1 MSLSGP
7 VSRIYLQAAFPIP
20 WMAGRLWRAKM
31 HTHPF
36 EPFWPIAR
44 IREEGVFFY
53 RQAIEA
59 YHEDEHVAVAD
70 HGDMILFGSYSYLA
84 LNGHPRINQAA
95 QDAIAR
101 YGTGTHGTRLLAGTL
116 DLHRE
121 LEAELARFKGA
132 ESAVTFS
139 SGYAANV
146 STITSVVG
154 RHDTVI
160 CDKLDH
166 ASIVDGCSLS
176 HAKHVR
182 FRHNDMEHLA
192 ACLADPAHPGHKL
205 VVVDAVFS
213 MDGDIINLPEVSRL
227 CRQHGALLMVDE
239 AHSLGMLGA
248 GGRGIE
254 EHFGLPADTVD
265 IKVGTLSKAIPSVG
279 GYVAGSHRLCDFLAV
294 QGRGFIYSAAL
305 PPPAAAA
312 ALAALRVIRDEPE
325 RLTRLHEN
333 VRYFAQALRAIG
345 LSHIDGATAIFPVIC
360 GDDWAAFRLA
370 HYCQQR
376 GFYVQGIPH
385 PVVPKGTARLR
396 VSITA
401 GHHKKQM
408 DDFVAV
414 LDQGLD
420 ELAIPRSGSGRD
432 PVDSSRPPDGHP
444 GLPSGLCLPMDDPT
458 LTESR

>member
-1 MSLSGP
+1 
-7 VSRIYLQAAFPIP
+7 
-20 WMAGRLWRAKM
+20 M

-36 EPFWPIAR
+36 EPFWPIAK

-53 RQAIEA
+53 REAIEA
-59 YHEDEHVAVAD
+59 YQGDENVRVAG
-70 HGDMILFGSYSYLA
+70 HGRMTLFGSYSYLA
-84 LNGHPRINQAA
+84 LNGHPRIDQAA
-95 QDAIAR
+95 RNAISR
-101 YGTGTHGTRLLAGTL
+101 YGTGTHGARLLAGTL
-116 DLHRE
+116 EIHRE
-121 LEAELARFKGA
+121 LEAELARFKGTEA
-132 ESAVTFS
+132 AVTFS

-146 STITSVVG
+146 STITSLVG

-176 HAKHVR
+176 RAKLVR

-227 CRQHGALLMVDE
+227 CRQHNALLMVDE

-248 GGRGIE
+248 SGRGIE
-254 EHFGLPADTVD
+254 EHFGLPSDTID
-265 IKVGTLSKAIPSVG
+265 IKMGTLSKAIPSVG
-279 GYVAGSHRLCDFLAV
+279 GYVAGSQRFCDFLAV
-294 QGRGFIYSAAL
+294 QARGFIYSAAL
-305 PPPAAAA
+305 PPAAAAA
-312 ALAALRVIRDEPE
+312 ALEALRVIQDEPK
-325 RLTRLHEN
+325 RLARLHEN
-333 VRYFAQALRAIG
+333 IHYFAGALRAIG
-345 LSHIDGATAIFPVIC
+345 LPRIDGRTAIFPVLC

-401 GHHKKQM
+401 GHNKEQ
-408 DDFVAV
+408 
-414 LDQGLD
+414 LDRFAAALSQGMG
-420 ELAIPRSGSGRD
+420 ELAIGSPSRIMPRPAENPC
-432 PVDSSRPPDGHP
+432 PVVCP
-444 GLPSGLCLPMDDPT
+444 
-458 LTESR
+458 

>member
-1 MSLSGP
+1 M
-7 VSRIYLQAAFPIP
+7 R
-20 WMAGRLWRAKM
+20 
-31 HTHPF
+31 THPL

-44 IREEGVFFY
+44 IREEGLFY
-53 RQAIEA
+53 NRHAIET
-59 YHEDEHVAVAD
+59 YHEDENVEVAD
-70 HGDMILFGSYSYLA
+70 HGRMAMFGSYSYLA
-84 LNGHPRINQAA
+84 LNGHPRINRAA
-95 QDAIAR
+95 QDAISR
-101 YGTGTHGTRLLAGTL
+101 YGTGTHGARLLAGTL
-116 DLHRE
+116 DIHRE
-121 LEAELARFKGA
+121 LEAELARFKGT

-166 ASIVDGCSLS
+166 ASIVDGCGLS
-176 HAKHVR
+176 RAKLVR

-192 ACLADPAHPGHKL
+192 ACLADPANPGHKL

-227 CRQHGALLMVDE
+227 CRRHGALLMVDE

-248 GGRGIE
+248 SGRGIE
-254 EHFGLPADTVD
+254 EHFGLPADAVD
-265 IKVGTLSKAIPSVG
+265 IKMGTLSKAIPSVG

-305 PPPAAAA
+305 PPSAAAA
-312 ALAALRVIRDEPE
+312 ALEALRVIQDEPE
-325 RLTRLHEN
+325 RLARLHEN
-333 VRYFAQALRAIG
+333 VRHFAAALRAIG
-345 LSHIDGATAIFPVIC
+345 LSYTDSTTAIFPVIC

-370 HYCQQR
+370 RYCQQR

-401 GHHKKQM
+401 GHCKEQL
-408 DDFVAV
+408 DQFAAV

-420 ELAIPRSGSGRD
+420 ELAISRDGSGQE
-432 PVDSSRPPDGHP
+432 P
-444 GLPSGLCLPMDDPT
+444 GAKTHMAENPRLIPLRC
-458 LTESR
+458 